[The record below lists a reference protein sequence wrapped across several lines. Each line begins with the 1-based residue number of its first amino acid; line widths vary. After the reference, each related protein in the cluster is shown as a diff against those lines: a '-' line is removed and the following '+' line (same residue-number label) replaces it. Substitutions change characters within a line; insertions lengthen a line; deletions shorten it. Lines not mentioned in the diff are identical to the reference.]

1 MSDSE
6 EQPIKLTEQNIGTED
21 KVAADSSLSVP
32 EKAEK
37 AKKSGVQR
45 NFPASVFSEAFE
57 FSKDVM
63 KIGSGQKIRRLTLF
77 DELKKSPTSGAS
89 RMLITNASKYGL
101 IKGNYN
107 AEYIELTDLARK
119 CLSDASTSRE
129 AGGAQIDAAILSV
142 APFKIVY
149 EQLVENRLPANSVL
163 GDMLKAA
170 GVPSEYVEEATE
182 TFIVNLRDVKLLKTL
197 SGQERVVSVD
207 MALEGLTSQLVTK
220 AGPAQATYTTGA
232 VTGQVGTIP
241 EDAPASYENIAF
253 YISPIGDDGSDT
265 RKHADLFSSSIVEPA
280 LEPFGLTLVRADKI
294 DAPGIITRQIL
305 EHIIHAKLVVVDMS
319 FQNPNVFYELAIRHL
334 LRKPI
339 VQIIRTR
346 DRIPFDVNQ
355 SRTIMIDD
363 TSIYAFVPQ
372 LRVYVTALSAQ
383 VRQAL
388 DNPDSV
394 DNPVSVYF
402 PSLRATL

>member
-1 MSDSE
+1 MSNTGE
-6 EQPIKLTEQNIGTED
+6 QIENLIEQPVKAESDTASS
-21 KVAADSSLSVP
+21 AALADAQ
-32 EKAEK
+32 KAEK
-37 AKKSGVQR
+37 TKRSVAQR

-57 FSKDVM
+57 FAKDVM
-63 KIGSGQKIRRLTLF
+63 RIGSGQRLRRLTLF

-89 RMLITNASKYGL
+89 RALVTNASKYGL
-101 IKGNYN
+101 TKGNYN

-119 CLSDASTSRE
+119 CLSEASSPRE
-129 AGGAQIDAAILSV
+129 AGSAQIDAAILGIS
-142 APFKIVY
+142 PFKAVY

-163 GDMLKAA
+163 GDMLKSS
-170 GVPSEYVEEATE
+170 GVLAEHVEEATE

-197 SGQERVVSVD
+197 SGQERVVSVE
-207 MALEGLTSQLVTK
+207 MALEGLVGQSV
-220 AGPAQATYTTGA
+220 AGFNNPQPTYA
-232 VTGQVGTIP
+232 AAAMTGQGGAAA
-241 EDAPASYENIAF
+241 ESAPTSFENVAF

-280 LEPFGLTLVRADKI
+280 LEPFGLNLVRADKI
-294 DAPGIITRQIL
+294 EAPGIITRQIL
-305 EHIIHAKLVVVDMS
+305 EHIIHSKLVVVDMS

-363 TSIYAFVPQ
+363 TSIYSFVPQ
-372 LRVYVTALSAQ
+372 LRVYVAALSAQ